1 MAAFGESALR
11 EITRKAVRC
20 MAFDRF
26 LIVLEAKTIFY
37 SKIIRLHKDSPKKA
51 LKMLRK
57 ITKENH
63 NILKKDK
70 KV

>member
-1 MAAFGESALR
+1 
-11 EITRKAVRC
+11 

-26 LIVLEAKTIFY
+26 SYCFRGKKTIFY